1 MSLMNLPQISALANL
16 PKSLGFDKRPD
27 AVQRWSPDLKA
38 KSDNADNVITIYDD
52 IGESWYSEGVT
63 AKRIA
68 AALRSI
74 GDKDVVV
81 NINSPGGD
89 YFEGI
94 SIYNLLAQHKGKVT
108 VQVVGMAA
116 SAASIIAMAGDE
128 ILMGDGTFLMIHNAW
143 SLAIGNRHD
152 LKSSIDVLEQ
162 IDTAMADLYAQ
173 RSGLSNAEIV
183 GMMDRE
189 SWIGREAALNNGFAT
204 GELDISTVESSE
216 DGERKKAK
224 ALMDA
229 AMGQAGYTRSQRREV
244 FQKISGMPSATET
257 VDKPSAVSDDVV
269 QQLKEFNNLFSKGH

>member
-27 AVQRWSPDLKA
+27 AVQRWSPDLRA

-74 GDKDVVV
+74 GDKEVVV

-94 SIYNLLAQHKGKVT
+94 SIYNLLAQHKAKVT

-128 ILMGDGTFLMIHNAW
+128 ILMGEGTFLMIHNAW

-152 LKSSIDVLEQ
+152 LQGSIEVLAQ
-162 IDTAMADLYAQ
+162 IDSAMADLYAQ

-204 GELDISTVESSE
+204 GELDLNSIESGE

-257 VDKPSAVSDDVV
+257 AAKPRADGDDVV
-269 QQLKEFNNLFSKGH
+269 KQLQEFNSLFS